1 MIEKFKSKVAL
12 KIKGKNINRFIKR
25 LTTRKINILSL
36 KYIND
41 NEAKIIIYKKDY
53 EEVLKVKSIYEVLE
67 EDVFGYLKIQRT
79 LKINK
84 HLIIF
89 LLIGYLIFL
98 TLTHMVFDIEVV
110 HSNKD
115 IRNLITEE
123 LKENG
128 ITKYTF
134 KKSYQELN
142 KIKEKILNDHPDEI
156 EWLEI
161 ETQGTKYIVRVEER
175 EIVRETEN
183 NNPRNIVAKKDAV
196 IKKTIASKGDI
207 VRNTDDY
214 VKKGDIIVNGEIM
227 LEDKSMGKVK
237 AEGKVYGEVWYV
249 TKTQYPFVYYE
260 EKETGNTKENYA
272 IKFLNKDIEL
282 SLKKYKNKKCEE
294 NVLLS
299 HPLLPIKLV
308 YQKQKEIKV
317 ISQILTF
324 DEALVKAEDYAT
336 KKIEKNLRQDE
347 YIIRSKYL
355 KSSVKESTIEVE
367 MFFAVYE
374 DITSYQEIEWLYD

>member
-207 VRNTDDY
+207 VRNTGDY

-374 DITSYQEIEWLYD
+374 DITSYQEIE

>member
-355 KSSVKESTIEVE
+355 KSSVKERTIEVE

-374 DITSYQEIEWLYD
+374 DITSYQEIE

>member
-123 LKENG
+123 LKENS

-374 DITSYQEIEWLYD
+374 DITSYQEIE

>member
-128 ITKYTF
+128 ITK
-134 KKSYQELN
+134 
-142 KIKEKILNDHPDEI
+142 
-156 EWLEI
+156 
-161 ETQGTKYIVRVEER
+161 
-175 EIVRETEN
+175 
-183 NNPRNIVAKKDAV
+183 
-196 IKKTIASKGDI
+196 
-207 VRNTDDY
+207 
-214 VKKGDIIVNGEIM
+214 
-227 LEDKSMGKVK
+227 
-237 AEGKVYGEVWYV
+237 
-249 TKTQYPFVYYE
+249 
-260 EKETGNTKENYA
+260 
-272 IKFLNKDIEL
+272 
-282 SLKKYKNKKCEE
+282 
-294 NVLLS
+294 
-299 HPLLPIKLV
+299 
-308 YQKQKEIKV
+308 
-317 ISQILTF
+317 
-324 DEALVKAEDYAT
+324 
-336 KKIEKNLRQDE
+336 
-347 YIIRSKYL
+347 
-355 KSSVKESTIEVE
+355 
-367 MFFAVYE
+367 
-374 DITSYQEIEWLYD
+374 